1 MLEIMLSPF
10 GSFGFLGKE
19 KTSTFANGAFAS
31 TPSTHGLILKNQW
44 IKRQKKQL
52 KKWCLENNG
61 LPNFFGLNLC

>member
-1 MLEIMLSPF
+1 
-10 GSFGFLGKE
+10 
-19 KTSTFANGAFAS
+19 
-31 TPSTHGLILKNQW
+31 LKNQW